1 VLVIRIRKKD
11 LVWDDWNIAHI
22 AKHSVKPNDVEE
34 VLKGSYIAKGTY
46 KRRIL
51 VIGKS
56 GSRML
61 SIVLNK
67 EPRGYY
73 VVTARD
79 ASRRER
85 RVYRDE
91 KG

>member
-1 VLVIRIRKKD
+1 MEHVLKYR
-11 LVWDDWNIAHI
+11 
-22 AKHSVKPNDVEE
+22 VKPDDVEE
-34 VLKGSYIAKGTY
+34 ALKGSYIARGTY

-85 RVYRDE
+85 RIYRDE